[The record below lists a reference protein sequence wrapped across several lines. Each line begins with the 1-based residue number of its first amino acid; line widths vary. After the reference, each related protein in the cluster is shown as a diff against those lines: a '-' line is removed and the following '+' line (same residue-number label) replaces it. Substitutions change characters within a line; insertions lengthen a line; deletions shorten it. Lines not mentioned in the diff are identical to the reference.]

1 MSTACL
7 DNHILIWGIR
17 QEATLGQESMI
28 LRAELF
34 LKHLEE
40 TKTAVIVPSIV
51 IGEFLVKVAI
61 EKHEEV
67 QAELE
72 KRFRIVPY
80 DAAAAACAARI
91 FQEQKASKTVVE
103 NTPRDVLKADIQ
115 ILATAIT
122 RKVGTLYTHDGPLT
136 KLAEK
141 YLTVKQ
147 MPEGLGKQTEMFGTI

>member
-103 NTPRDVLKADIQ
+103 NTPRDVL
-115 ILATAIT
+115 
-122 RKVGTLYTHDGPLT
+122 
-136 KLAEK
+136 
-141 YLTVKQ
+141 
-147 MPEGLGKQTEMFGTI
+147 